1 MKTIFKKSIELHFM
15 KQLIN
20 NLKANNANFV
30 VFNFKTK

>member
-1 MKTIFKKSIELHFM
+1 MKTILKKSIELHFM

-20 NLKANNANFV
+20 NLKANNANCV